1 MDEADE
7 ARVIFQYPPVSSH
20 ASYTVCQ
27 FRNAFFCNFMV
38 ISQVMITAG
47 DRARLE
53 PGIYLNDNLVDFHFK
68 YMLREHSFVP
78 EREGLDE
85 PEALLAERE
94 TSLHVFSSHFYK
106 KLTEEMPGRMP
117 SAAEDHRRVERWTKH
132 IDLFSKRYLNFI
144 FTTRYSKTFLSLQL
158 GI

>member
-53 PGIYLNDNLVDFHFK
+53 PGIYLNDNLADFHFK
-68 YMLREHSFVP
+68 VHFALRPQSCQDAP
-78 EREGLDE
+78 PQQCSSEG
-85 PEALLAERE
+85 P
-94 TSLHVFSSHFYK
+94 
-106 KLTEEMPGRMP
+106 PQWGR
-117 SAAEDHRRVERWTKH
+117 RRT
-132 IDLFSKRYLNFI
+132 
-144 FTTRYSKTFLSLQL
+144 
-158 GI
+158 